1 MLCLYGKTKR
11 VLVVVYSEE
20 RVYVKVGQWKLLF
33 AFLIYFIKKM

>member
-1 MLCLYGKTKR
+1 MCMCYACMGREKR

-33 AFLIYFIKKM
+33 VFPIHFI